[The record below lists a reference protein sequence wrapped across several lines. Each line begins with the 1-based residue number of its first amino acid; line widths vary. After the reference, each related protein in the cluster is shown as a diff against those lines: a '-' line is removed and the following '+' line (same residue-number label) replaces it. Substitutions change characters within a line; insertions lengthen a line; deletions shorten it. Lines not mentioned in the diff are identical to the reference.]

1 MEEKG
6 TILKGL
12 VLDNAILDDHKIGS
26 FCTLYHCIHVDNH
39 GVASFDNLRVSLMNC
54 LLSFENLM

>member
-12 VLDNAILDDHKIGS
+12 VLDDAILDDHKIGS
-26 FCTLYHCIHVDNH
+26 SCTLYKGIHLDNH
-39 GVASFDNLRVSLMNC
+39 GLASLYNL
-54 LLSFENLM
+54 